1 MRPGSSGFGI
11 THVAPRRVLAD
22 EVYASLTALIMD
34 HTIAP
39 DARLNIDALARD
51 LAVSPTP
58 VREALARLESDGLV
72 VKEPLRGYRT
82 TAVLTSGELA
92 EVFEF
97 RELVEPWAAGRAARR
112 RGVDDVA
119 ALRAELEAAPAAAV
133 SATRGSDYAHYA
145 ALAQHDHRFH
155 TMLLA
160 LAGNDVALAAFERT
174 RAHLHQFRY
183 AFRTSMTTRAI
194 DEHHAVVDA
203 VEAGD
208 ARAARFAMAAH
219 LRAAHD
225 RIIRATTA
233 APT

>member
-1 MRPGSSGFGI
+1 MTPGSSGLGI
-11 THVAPRRVLAD
+11 AQLAPRRALAD
-22 EVYASLTALIMD
+22 EVYSSLTALIMD

-39 DARLNIDALARD
+39 DARLNIEALARD

-82 TAVLTSGELA
+82 TAVLTAGELA
-92 EVFEF
+92 QVFEF
-97 RELVEPWAAGRAARR
+97 RRLVEPWAAAQATRK
-112 RGVDDVA
+112 RGAEDIA
-119 ALRAELEAAPAAAV
+119 ALRAELESAPAATV
-133 SATRGSDYAHYA
+133 TATQGSDYAHYA
-145 ALAQHDHRFH
+145 ALAEHDRRFH
-155 TMLLA
+155 TMLLR

-183 AFRTSMTTRAI
+183 AFSTSMTTRAI
-194 DEHHAVVDA
+194 AEHRVIVDA

-208 ARAARFAMAAH
+208 ARAARSAMAAH

-225 RIIRATTA
+225 RIVRATPAST
-233 APT
+233 